1 MNQLLN
7 AKHGFGFRLLSSL
20 LLFWALASSCVAQ
33 EAVIKKTIAERF
45 PDWPPVDEVTKTPM
59 LGVFEVRIGNH
70 LMYTDEQG
78 NYLLKDGH
86 LVDTKTGT
94 SLTEERLSK
103 LTAITFSELPIKDAM
118 VWKEGKGSRKLAVFA
133 DPNCGA
139 CRMFE
144 AQLQKVKDVTVYVF
158 LMPILGPDSAKKSEQ
173 IWCAKDNSQAWL
185 KWMLKGTPPPQTV
198 GKCDASALERNR
210 AFGDRRLINGTP
222 AIVFED
228 GFRVPG
234 AMSADQ
240 LEKQLVVSAQ
250 VNKR

>member
-1 MNQLLN
+1 MNRLLEE
-7 AKHGFGFRLLSSL
+7 KHGFVSRSL
-20 LLFWALASSCVAQ
+20 ALFLMFWVLASACQAQ
-33 EAVIKKTIAERF
+33 EAVIKKAIAERF
-45 PDWPPVDEVTKTPM
+45 PDWPKVDEVTKTPM
-59 LGVFEVRIGNH
+59 SGVFEVRIGHH

-78 NYLLKDGH
+78 NYLIKDGH

-133 DPNCGA
+133 DPNCSA
-139 CRMFE
+139 CRIFE
-144 AQLQKVKDVTVYVF
+144 EQLQKVKDVTVYVF
-158 LMPILGPDSAKKSEQ
+158 LMPILGPDSTKKSEQ

-185 KWMLKGTPPPQTV
+185 KWILKGTPPAQAT
-198 GKCDASALERNR
+198 GKCDTSALERNL
-210 AFGDRRLINGTP
+210 AFGERHLINGTP

-234 AMSADQ
+234 AMGADQ
-240 LEKQLVVSAQ
+240 IEKRLVASAQ
-250 VNKR
+250 ASKR